1 MQRTP
6 SPNVVLLRVA
16 RVACLWGVIGLA
28 QLSGAVEP
36 LDWTSAS
43 VVAALGIS
51 ILLLAAEDTPWASVL
66 TAAVLLA
73 TSPTLQASWVTAK
86 DLSSMDSLAFLKTV
100 LILAGLL
107 LLSRLESGFKE
118 GHKPEA
124 SEPGV

>member
-6 SPNVVLLRVA
+6 SPAVVLVRAA
-16 RVACLWGVIGLA
+16 RVASLWSVIGLV
-28 QLSGAVEP
+28 QVSGLVAPVA
-36 LDWTSAS
+36 WTSAS

-73 TSPTLQASWVTAK
+73 TSPTLQGSWITAQ
-86 DLSSMDSLAFLKTV
+86 DLSSIDSLAFLKTV

-107 LLSRLESGFKE
+107 LLARLEAGFKDNQQRDTT
-118 GHKPEA
+118 EA
-124 SEPGV
+124 QR